1 MLKTYLYL
9 PDTLNAKVEHVA
21 KAQNLSKAEVI
32 RRSIESGLSSV
43 YEKKGDST
51 KSLFMLADL
60 AKKYKTTGPK
70 DLSSNLDKYLWED
83 DE

>member
-9 PDTLNAKVEHVA
+9 PDTLDTKVKAVA

-32 RRSIESGLSSV
+32 RRSIESGISSV
-43 YEKKGDST
+43 YEDNST

-60 AKKYKTTGPK
+60 AKKYKAKGPK
-70 DLSSNLDKYLWED
+70 DLSANLDKYLWELQ
-83 DE
+83 